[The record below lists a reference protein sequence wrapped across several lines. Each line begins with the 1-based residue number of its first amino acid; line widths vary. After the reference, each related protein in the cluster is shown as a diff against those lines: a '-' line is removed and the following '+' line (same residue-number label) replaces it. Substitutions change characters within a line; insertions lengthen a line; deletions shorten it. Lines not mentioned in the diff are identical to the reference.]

1 MPCHGAGRRDALMIF
16 LAYRHGMRAAE
27 EVDLRCEQ
35 FDLGTATLHVEGQEG
50 HRPAG
55 KCPRY
60 ISSDSCHL

>member
-1 MPCHGAGRRDALMIF
+1 MG
-16 LAYRHGMRAAE
+16 AAE

-60 ISSDSCHL
+60 ISSDICHL